1 MSEPNIDDPVVVL
14 SDEESW
20 ELLGTERIGRLVV
33 VSDGRPD
40 VFPINF
46 AVRDRKLYCRTAE
59 GSKLVELTLN
69 AEGAFEADHVEQD
82 RAWSVVL
89 HGRARNLV
97 RYNEIQEAE
106 ELGLQ
111 AWVPTP
117 KYNFVEVTASEIS
130 GRRFALVKD

>member
-46 AVRDRKLYCRTAE
+46 AVRDRKLYFRTAE

-69 AEGAFEADHVEQD
+69 AEVAFEADHVEQD

>member
-46 AVRDRKLYCRTAE
+46 AVRDRKLYFRTAE

-69 AEGAFEADHVEQD
+69 AEVVFEADHVEQD

>member
-46 AVRDRKLYCRTAE
+46 AVRDRKLYFRTAE

-69 AEGAFEADHVEQD
+69 AEVAFEADHVEQD

-97 RYNEIQEAE
+97 RYNEIQDAE

>member
-1 MSEPNIDDPVVVL
+1 MSEPNVDDPVVVL

-33 VSDGRPD
+33 VSGGRPD
-40 VFPINF
+40 VFPINY
-46 AVRDRKLYCRTAE
+46 AVRDRKLYFRTAE

-69 AEGAFEADHVEQD
+69 AEVAFEADHVEQD